1 MSLFYWTTLRKP
13 NRAEA
18 LRFES
23 NPVWPLCVSC
33 TLSCT
38 DSDACVRGCSQEFV
52 QVIGVNNRNLHTF
65 EVDMGTTERLARMIP
80 LGADVLLAALSGI
93 ASRAKS
99 STPDHR
105 SQPTA
110 SATPSASAE

>member
-1 MSLFYWTTLRKP
+1 MRTWM
-13 NRAEA
+13 
-18 LRFES
+18 
-23 NPVWPLCVSC
+23 
-33 TLSCT
+33 LS
-38 DSDACVRGCSQEFV
+38 RV

-99 STPDHR
+99 PTPDHR
-105 SQPTA
+105 SQPTP
-110 SATPSASAE
+110 SATPVGHPVGHPVCQR